1 MPGKNRHRP
10 HDDAHVGKP
19 WDRVKRRGPRTCERT
34 LLDHLLTED
43 ECQANIEFGGYRSPM
58 ALVLDDGFVRVNYT
72 HDANRSWLFGRAV

>member
-1 MPGKNRHRP
+1 
-10 HDDAHVGKP
+10 
-19 WDRVKRRGPRTCERT
+19 

-43 ECQANIEFGGYRSPM
+43 ERQANIEFGGYRSPM